1 MCVWLSVSECV
12 SASGCGVFFSSI
24 RFKYKLIVTAI
35 QQVRQRQQR
44 RRRAA
49 SQVAARL
56 LQQLQLNC
64 VGRRCR
70 CRCRSRCRCST
81 RCSGGV
87 GANIVVVLL
96 LLLLPLPEQLLVQ
109 IVWRRAVRTAQHK
122 RCGTVHRNAI
132 QIQCTI
138 TLLQHA
144 AAILLHHHATPLG
157 ACILKPD
164 LQRETNDDDD

>member
-1 MCVWLSVSECV
+1 MWFGVCM
-12 SASGCGVFFSSI
+12 SGCGVFFSSI

-44 RRRAA
+44 CRRAA
-49 SQVAARL
+49 SDVARRL

-70 CRCRSRCRCST
+70 CRCSSRCS
-81 RCSGGV
+81 CSGGV
-87 GANIVVVLL
+87 GAGIVVVLLL

-122 RCGTVHRNAI
+122 RCGTVHRNAV
-132 QIQCTI
+132 QIQCTVA
-138 TLLQHA
+138 LLQHA
-144 AAILLHHHATPLG
+144 ATILFHHHASPLG

-164 LQRETNDDDD
+164 LQGKQSMFSLESILRIA

>member
-1 MCVWLSVSECV
+1 M

-49 SQVAARL
+49 SNVAARL

-70 CRCRSRCRCST
+70 CSTRCS
-81 RCSGGV
+81 CSGGV
-87 GANIVVVLL
+87 GAGIVVVLL
-96 LLLLPLPEQLLVQ
+96 LLLLPFPEQLLVQ

-164 LQRETNDDDD
+164 LQGKQTRISLKIT